1 MTVFTSLDHTLDTI
15 EQSST
20 EDDLWATLFSY
31 LKMCRTKA
39 MQYHHLPS
47 PGAADYGRMSD
58 LKHFFDTADDQNM
71 ETINNL
77 FRKTSP
83 DKMDLEDIKD
93 HSWRFTEN
101 HLTTLMPNESAAETS
116 GRQSGFNGVSFT
128 VHGPLGRSGYFSL
141 VSGNKGEVFS
151 GEEIRVM
158 KWVCQNTHQALCK
171 IKILALQKNINLTE
185 REIEILSWI
194 ARGKSN
200 SVIAEILGIS
210 PHTVNTYVR
219 RIFLKT
225 GTNDRTSACLYGI
238 SNGLVSL

>member
-1 MTVFTSLDHTLDTI
+1 MTVYASLDQALDTI
-15 EQSST
+15 EKSST
-20 EDDLWATLFSY
+20 EGDIWTTLFSY
-31 LKMCRTKA
+31 LKLCRA
-39 MQYHHLPS
+39 RAVQYHHLPS
-47 PGAADYGRMSD
+47 AGAADFAKKSS
-58 LKHFFDTADDQNM
+58 LKHFFDTTDDDIK
-71 ETINNL
+71 ETMNNL
-77 FRKTSP
+77 FSKLSP
-83 DKMDLEDIKD
+83 EKIALGAMKD
-93 HSWRFTEN
+93 HQWSFANGT
-101 HLTTLMPNESAAETS
+101 LTPVVQTRVIAPKADQLS
-116 GRQSGFNGVSFT
+116 GISFT
-128 VHGPLGRSGYFSL
+128 VHGPLGRSGYFTL
-141 VSGNKGEVFS
+141 VSGIGGEDFS
-151 GEEIRVM
+151 DDEIRLM

-171 IKILALQKNINLTE
+171 IKVRALQESISLTE